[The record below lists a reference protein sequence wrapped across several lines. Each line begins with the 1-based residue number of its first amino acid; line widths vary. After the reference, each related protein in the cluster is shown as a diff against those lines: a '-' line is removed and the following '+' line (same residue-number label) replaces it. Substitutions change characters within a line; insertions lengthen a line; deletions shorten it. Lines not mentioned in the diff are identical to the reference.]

1 MNYEGRMNQ
10 SDKKIIRKYLA
21 AIGKRGGRKSR
32 RHLDPNA
39 ARQMVKVREAKRAF
53 RKYYAECFWS
63 FDPDLSITKDDVTWV
78 ADQLMK
84 HGSRQCWEIGRSLC
98 Q

>member
-1 MNYEGRMNQ
+1 MNKA
-10 SDKKIIRKYLA
+10 DKKIIREYLA

-32 RHLDPNA
+32 RHLDHNA

-53 RKYYAECFWS
+53 QKYYAECFWS
-63 FDPDLSITKDDVTWV
+63 FDPGLSITKDDVAWV
-78 ADQLMK
+78 AEQLMK
-84 HGSRQCWEIGRSLC
+84 HGSRKCWEIGRSLC